1 MSRVSRGPLTALGRL
16 LLSAIFPS
24 PSTKEIEMSRFTY
37 SLAISTLLAAAVA
50 SGARADDYAVDP
62 AHSTAVFRVSHLGLS
77 WTYGRFKDVSGSFSV
92 DSQNPSGALFYLTA
106 RVGSIDTDNAK
117 RNEHLTSPDF
127 FDAAQYPTVS
137 FKSTSVKAV
146 EGGYEV
152 AGDLTLHGVSKPLT
166 VILKGGRS
174 AEFPKG
180 VQRTG
185 YVTEFTIK
193 RSDFGMDKMV
203 GAVGD
208 KIIVELSFEGTKQ

>member
-1 MSRVSRGPLTALGRL
+1 
-16 LLSAIFPS
+16 
-24 PSTKEIEMSRFTY
+24 MSRFAF
-37 SLAISTLLAAAVA
+37 SLALFTLLTVAVA
-50 SGARADDYAVDP
+50 PDARADDYAVDP

-77 WTYGRFKDVSGSFSV
+77 WTYGRFKEVAGTFAV
-92 DSQNPSGALFYLTA
+92 DPQNPSGTIFNLTA

-127 FDAAQYPTVS
+127 FDAAQYPIVT
-137 FKSTSVKAV
+137 FRSTSVKPV

-152 AGDLTLHGVSKPLT
+152 VGDLTLHGVSKPLT

-208 KIIVELSFEGTKQ
+208 KITVEFSFEGTKQ

>member
-1 MSRVSRGPLTALGRL
+1 
-16 LLSAIFPS
+16 
-24 PSTKEIEMSRFTY
+24 MSRFAC
-37 SLAISTLLAAAVA
+37 SLAMSALITAAVA
-50 SGARADDYAVDP
+50 VGARAEDYAVDP

-92 DSQNPSGALFYLTA
+92 DPQNPSGALFYLTA

-117 RNEHLTSPDF
+117 RNEHLASPDF

-137 FKSTSVKAV
+137 FKSTSVKPV

-166 VILKGGRS
+166 VTLKGGRS